1 MLDIITASEISTSGS
16 LEAIVRVTDKK
27 SEKSVKSKI
36 TVEMRDNKNRKVR
49 KFKGNY
55 EIDEGEKANL
65 SIPLPEGLEAGQYS
79 LTFTAKKG
87 INSDSETVKLKV
99 SDKSSST
106 SVISLD
112 KGIYKPGDEV
122 NFRAL
127 LLSRKDDTPIEEDVE
142 ISIYDG
148 NDNRVYIDRT
158 KTSEFGIV
166 TGKFTLA
173 KEVNSGEYKITVS
186 TKSMKNSKT
195 FTVNPY
201 VTPTFEVNLETTQE
215 KYLIGNDVGFSIKA
229 NYFFG
234 ASKTIY
240 VGTDLFEIEVI
251 PENNAIVKGVDN
263 KIYFLTKNIDGT
275 PVKTHIEIGLGNIT
289 RQIVTDETGLGIL
302 ELSAQDISMRGNQL
316 SNDVITISATDM
328 DGNTVNTGYSTYI
341 TDYVGTI
348 VSLDK
353 VKYRQN
359 EDITLNLKGTTDNLY
374 L

>member
-1 MLDIITASEISTSGS
+1 MKKLKPLFILLFLVVAILCAYNVFKIFTTNKLVLDIITASEISTSGS

-158 KTSEFGIV
+158 KIIRFNLKTDIE
-166 TGKFTLA
+166 KL
-173 KEVNSGEYKITVS
+173 YKI
-186 TKSMKNSKT
+186 
-195 FTVNPY
+195 
-201 VTPTFEVNLETTQE
+201 
-215 KYLIGNDVGFSIKA
+215 
-229 NYFFG
+229 
-234 ASKTIY
+234 
-240 VGTDLFEIEVI
+240 
-251 PENNAIVKGVDN
+251 
-263 KIYFLTKNIDGT
+263 
-275 PVKTHIEIGLGNIT
+275 
-289 RQIVTDETGLGIL
+289 
-302 ELSAQDISMRGNQL
+302 
-316 SNDVITISATDM
+316 
-328 DGNTVNTGYSTYI
+328 
-341 TDYVGTI
+341 
-348 VSLDK
+348 
-353 VKYRQN
+353 
-359 EDITLNLKGTTDNLY
+359 
-374 L
+374 